1 LLPGLVAYSNIKLH
15 KIWIPYAITNHHPI
29 HPIGKTN
36 EAVNENGM
44 GESLDI
50 FLRKDRSTMTTPHV
64 LLLVSGQDQASSKTE
79 ALCEALY
86 EKFGMRQ
93 VIVRSATAPADR
105 LLSASTGESGN
116 PVLYVVLGPSTPS
129 TAVLERESAFPVL
142 WLDATA
148 LSDPIA
154 AALQI
159 AKFCSLASP
168 ELRATVAKAVFSSRQ
183 ACLVEDAQWR
193 TQSAPYAVA
202 IASCYDNQMQITGD
216 NVAVQGRLRGKVR
229 DIYFS
234 PNQKNVLALVTTD
247 RQSGFDRQLAQ
258 VPYKGAVL
266 NLTSAFWFEATNHI
280 IPNHLL
286 SVPHPYVS
294 IVRKCKPF
302 PIEFVMRYVYSK

>member
-1 LLPGLVAYSNIKLH
+1 
-15 KIWIPYAITNHHPI
+15 
-29 HPIGKTN
+29 
-36 EAVNENGM
+36 M
-44 GESLDI
+44 
-50 FLRKDRSTMTTPHV
+50 MTPTV
-64 LLLVSGQDQASSKTE
+64 LLLISGKDQASSKTE

-86 EKFGMRQ
+86 EKYGIKQ

-105 LLSASTGESGN
+105 LLSAGESVN

-129 TAVLERESAFPVL
+129 TAVLENESPFPVL
-142 WLDATA
+142 SMDGAA

-159 AKFCSLASP
+159 AKFASLASP
-168 ELRATVAKAVFSSRQ
+168 ELRATVTKAVFSSRQ
-183 ACLVEDAQWR
+183 AHLVEDAQWR
-193 TQSAPYAVA
+193 TQSAPYSVA
-202 IASCYDNQMQITGD
+202 IATCYDSKIQITGD
-216 NVAVQGRLRGKVR
+216 NVAVEGRLRGKVR

-266 NLTSAFWFEATNHI
+266 NLTSAFWFEATQHI

-302 PIEFVMRYVYSK
+302 PIEFVMRYVFVCRVDQ